1 MNSVAFND
9 DDVTSQLDAQGKYTT
24 PAINENST
32 LMVVYEKEEENA
44 VSSARESSVK
54 IQGTSFGVRVTDE
67 NMDDMIMVYSADGI
81 QQKSV
86 KVEGLITDI
95 PLSKDKVYII
105 KVGTKTVKLSL

>member
-1 MNSVAFND
+1 
-9 DDVTSQLDAQGKYTT
+9 
-24 PAINENST
+24 
-32 LMVVYEKEEENA
+32 
-44 VSSARESSVK
+44 
-54 IQGTSFGVRVTDE
+54 
-67 NMDDMIMVYSADGI
+67 MDDMIMVYSADGI